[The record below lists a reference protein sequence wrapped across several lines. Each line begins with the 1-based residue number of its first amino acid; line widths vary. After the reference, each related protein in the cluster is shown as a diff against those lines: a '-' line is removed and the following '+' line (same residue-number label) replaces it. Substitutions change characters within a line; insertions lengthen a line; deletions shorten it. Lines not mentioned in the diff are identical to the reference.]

1 MNAASTLQHGIYVYI
16 MYDICYVC
24 MYVMYVRMY
33 LCVYVVNIIYERCKH
48 SRSRHAQVQHGT
60 YVYIMYVRMYL
71 CVYVVCVCVCVC
83 DDTHSV
89 TTRKEETI
97 PSFFFPPLP
106 AVFFSHLPV
115 FFFPQVQNGGKEE
128 TIPSTSKREWLLLSA
143 DSDHLKARP
152 DAGAATAREVRKE
165 RERERALLG
174 NNVHAGASRAQPGD
188 RPCVPYVGT
197 I

>member
-1 MNAASTLQHGIYVYI
+1 
-16 MYDICYVC
+16 MYDIYYVC
-24 MYVMYVRMY
+24 MHVMYVRMY

-97 PSFFFPPLP
+97 PS
-106 AVFFSHLPV
+106 
-115 FFFPQVQNGGKEE
+115 
-128 TIPSTSKREWLLLSA
+128 TSKREWQLLSA

-152 DAGAATAREVRKE
+152 DAGAATAREVRKERERE